1 MTFIKKRWLFGVSLL
16 VAICF
21 IGFLLCRLYVW
32 QPVTVDGHAMDPNF
46 VAGQRLIIIK
56 TSKIQRFDSV
66 VAQKQGTKPIL
77 KRVIGMPGDTISYDK
92 DILTVNGQ
100 VVDEPYL
107 KDYQNKFATDKLQST
122 YRYNSFFQ
130 SLPEHAQAFTL
141 SAADKTTFTIHVPE
155 GQYFLLGDNR
165 LVSQDS
171 RQLGTF
177 TRKDIFGEVKFRAS
191 SYFKPWEN
199 IDKKASEPSR

>member
-1 MTFIKKRWLFGVSLL
+1 MSGNPSLL
-16 VAICF
+16 TDMRWIQTLSLVSA
-21 IGFLLCRLYVW
+21 
-32 QPVTVDGHAMDPNF
+32 
-46 VAGQRLIIIK
+46 LIIIK

-130 SLPEHAQAFTL
+130 SLAEHAQAFT
-141 SAADKTTFTIHVPE
+141 
-155 GQYFLLGDNR
+155 
-165 LVSQDS
+165 
-171 RQLGTF
+171 
-177 TRKDIFGEVKFRAS
+177 FRS
-191 SYFKPWEN
+191 
-199 IDKKASEPSR
+199 